1 MEKNSFLEGNILPV
15 LIKFAI
21 PLMLSLILQALY
33 GAVDLMVVGKFGTTA
48 SISAV
53 STGGQV
59 MQSATVIVTGLTMG
73 VTVLLGQAIGAGK
86 QKDAAAFVAGQ
97 IKLLLVVAL
106 ILTGLL
112 VLFAEQ
118 AARLVHVPQEALP
131 EAVSYIR
138 ICASGMIFITAYN
151 AVSGIFRGIGDS
163 RSPFLFV
170 FTACLINIVLDL
182 IFVGLFHLSAAG
194 AALAT
199 ILAQGCSFL
208 FSLLYMA
215 KKRERL
221 PFRLTKDSFREKGS
235 VKRILSMGLP
245 IAAQDFQ
252 VNVSFL
258 IITAIINSLGLVESA
273 SVGIAEKLFIFLALV
288 PMSFMSA
295 LSAFVAQNVGAG
307 KPQRAAKAFFS
318 AVRISF
324 SCGFLVFLLTFFQG
338 DFLASIFTS
347 DPQVIA
353 STQLYLKSCSFE
365 YLLTAINFCLLGYFN
380 GHGKTKFVLIQG
392 ILTVFLV
399 RIPLSYF
406 LRMLP
411 DTNLLIIGIAVPLSA
426 LFELLVCAWYFRRL
440 QKTVLDTTV

>member
-33 GAVDLMVVGKFGTTA
+33 GAVDLLVVGKFGTTA

-86 QKDAAAFVAGQ
+86 QKGAAAYVAGQ

-112 VLFAEQ
+112 MLFAEQ

-221 PFRLTKDSFREKGS
+221 PFRLTKESFREKGN

-324 SCGFLVFLLTFFQG
+324 CCGFLVFLLTFFQG

-426 LFELLVCAWYFRRL
+426 LFELLVCVWYFQRL
-440 QKTVLDTTV
+440 QKTVLDTAV

>member
-86 QKDAAAFVAGQ
+86 QKDAAAYVAGQ

-112 VLFAEQ
+112 MLFAEQ

-440 QKTVLDTTV
+440 QKTVPDTAV

>member
-73 VTVLLGQAIGAGK
+73 VTVLLGQAIGADK
-86 QKDAAAFVAGQ
+86 QKDAAAYVAGQ

-106 ILTGLL
+106 IQTGLL
-112 VLFAEQ
+112 MLFAEQ

-221 PFRLTKDSFREKGS
+221 PFRLTKESFREKGS

-347 DPQVIA
+347 DPQVIT

-440 QKTVLDTTV
+440 QKTVLDTAV